1 MHSVHDFPDVYNAIP
16 WISLRWVA
24 GASARLSRPPRRA
37 KIHSHFWCE
46 QNFLADPYLIARRGK
61 EAADAADP
69 IPRCEKKAIFLPCHA
84 SCQAHLEAAR
94 PRELTNELTTAH
106 RRTSWRRSRRRRAR
120 LTAFPAPAP
129 SGSGDLR
136 DGPEALFAM
145 GAPWAIPTVE
155 CPEVAYFPP
164 FDRALPSP
172 CLATHWHYPCLSFCL
187 SFDAFSPC
195 VQVAQ
200 AAADGF
206 LLALRGQGHAAAGGA
221 QVEPGFL
228 HPLHALLFCD
238 VSLTTAYLLRRLA
251 HEDAHA
257 HGRQHI
263 GYRCGLLHSLAATRR
278 LWCRYG
284 FVIFTHPDVF
294 LMAPAP
300 ALLEAAIASAPPGV
314 AIAGDAD
321 EDASVH
327 ACGGTSNLGEP

>member
-1 MHSVHDFPDVYNAIP
+1 M
-16 WISLRWVA
+16 
-24 GASARLSRPPRRA
+24 
-37 KIHSHFWCE
+37 
-46 QNFLADPYLIARRGK
+46 IARRRK
-61 EAADAADP
+61 EARRRRRS
-69 IPRCEKKAIFLPCHA
+69 IFLREKKALHLLPCHA
-84 SCQAHLEAAR
+84 SCQAHLEAR
-94 PRELTNELTTAH
+94 PLTTSTRGTPGSTR

-155 CPEVAYFPP
+155 CPEVAYFSP

-257 HGRQHI
+257 HGRQHF
-263 GYRCGLLHSLAATRR
+263 
-278 LWCRYG
+278 W
-284 FVIFTHPDVF
+284 
-294 LMAPAP
+294 
-300 ALLEAAIASAPPGV
+300 
-314 AIAGDAD
+314 
-321 EDASVH
+321 
-327 ACGGTSNLGEP
+327 